1 MRNKKKLETKIEKLE
16 REARVKKIN
25 KKIIV
30 VSHEKQEEREAINQN
45 DKLQRENKNLFQL
58 QGPRAQFQNKM
69 VFSCVIDVGKMQ
81 LFDQILILD

>member
-30 VSHEKQEEREAINQN
+30 VSHEKQEEREAI
-45 DKLQRENKNLFQL
+45 
-58 QGPRAQFQNKM
+58 
-69 VFSCVIDVGKMQ
+69 S
-81 LFDQILILD
+81 